1 MLAEIR
7 KGKILP
13 PVVKH
18 ITQEK
23 VNLYASA
30 SGDFNPIHVNESFA
44 AQTPLGGT
52 IAHGMLISAY
62 VSELMTLAF
71 GQSWLSGGKLSI
83 RFKAP
88 ARPGDIVTV
97 TGKIDSIEERNSI
110 SYANC
115 GLECHNQ
122 KDETIVI
129 GEATVKLAG
138 NIPFCHPEPERSE
151 VGGSKRGRDSSLTL
165 RMTEAIFEES

>member
-1 MLAEIR
+1 MPAEIG
-7 KGKILP
+7 KGKTIP

-23 VNLYASA
+23 INLYAEA

-44 AQTPLGGT
+44 AQTALGGT
-52 IAHGMLISAY
+52 IAHGMLILAY
-62 VSELMTLAF
+62 VSEQLTLAF
-71 GQSWLSGGKLSI
+71 GQSWLSGGRLSV

-115 GLECHNQ
+115 RLECRNQ
-122 KDETIVI
+122 KNEAIIT
-129 GEATVKLAG
+129 GEAAVKLAG
-138 NIPFCHPEPERSE
+138 DIPFCHPDPERSE
-151 VGGSKRGRDSSLTL
+151 GEGFREGRDSS
-165 RMTEAIFEES
+165 